1 MHGKMKYSFYECHNV
16 YHNCFEITFM
26 QRKYLFIT
34 FCVIFLLIA
43 PAAASLNKIAAISPV
58 FIGEKNVDISSAL
71 NGCRIIA
78 WWQNGSSPS
87 GSPAKNVTLFEL
99 NSAPDNI
106 YHFDFSPEI
115 FAGYTGTWY
124 CDDKPPNFPVF
135 DLRDPRIS
143 IKVWDLDKDQD
154 VTGLTIPRASNIT
167 YRIDTNLYP
176 ALNYL
181 NRPNSNPSDGFFTVK
196 LTDPLKRNVPNIYT
210 GTYGLANT
218 IILPFENNPYVTST
232 PYLWKNGNVWDHAAR
247 NIQGDMIYPPGTYS
261 FTLTQNL
268 NNMQESYGTVGVN
281 ESIGKTSYSATVT
294 FLAPEPLV
302 VPTSSVT
309 VATTLPKVTI
319 SAPATTVTATAIKTS
334 LPVAKKTT
342 YTPLPGWI
350 APLGIGIVGF
360 LAIVR
365 RNR

>member
-16 YHNCFEITFM
+16 YHNGFEITFM
-26 QRKYLFIT
+26 QGKYLFIT

-43 PAAASLNKIAAISPV
+43 PAAASLNKIAAGSPV

-71 NGCRIIA
+71 TGCRIIA
-78 WWQNGSSPS
+78 WWQNGTSLS
-87 GSPAKNVTLFEL
+87 GSPDKNVTLFEI
-99 NSAPDNI
+99 NTASDNI

-124 CDDKPPNFPVF
+124 CDDKKPNFPVF
-135 DLRDPRIS
+135 DLRDPQIS
-143 IKVWDLDKDQD
+143 LKVWDVDKDQD
-154 VTGLTIPRASNIT
+154 VTGMTIPRATNIT
-167 YRIDTNLYP
+167 YRIDSNLYP
-176 ALNYL
+176 ALNYQ
-181 NRPNSNPSDGFFTVK
+181 NRPNFNPSDGFFTVK
-196 LTDPLKRNVPNIYT
+196 LTDPLKRNIPNTYT

-218 IILPFENNPYVTST
+218 LILPFETNPYVTSS

-268 NNMQESYGTVGVN
+268 NNMQENYGIVGVN
-281 ESIGKTSYSATVT
+281 ESIGKTSSSATVT

-302 VPTSSVT
+302 VPATSVT
-309 VATTLPKVTI
+309 IVTLEPSVTI
-319 SAPATTVTATAIKTS
+319 PAPATTVTSMAIQTS
-334 LPVAKKTT
+334 PTVAKKTT
-342 YTPLPGWI
+342 YAPLPAWI
-350 APLGIGIVGF
+350 ALLGIGIVGF

>member
-43 PAAASLNKIAAISPV
+43 PAAASLNKIAAGSPI

-71 NGCRIIA
+71 SGCRIIA
-78 WWQNGSSPS
+78 WWQNGTSPS
-87 GSPAKNVTLFEL
+87 GSPAKNVTLFEI

-106 YHFDFSPEI
+106 YHFDFSPAI

-124 CDDKPPNFPVF
+124 CDDQKPNFPVF
-135 DLRDPRIS
+135 DLREPQIS
-143 IKVWDLDKDQD
+143 LKVWDVDKDQD
-154 VTGLTIPRASNIT
+154 VTGMTIPRASNIT

-181 NRPNSNPSDGFFTVK
+181 YRPNFNPSDGFFTVK
-196 LTDPLKRNVPNIYT
+196 LTDPLARNVPNIYT
-210 GTYGLANT
+210 GSYGLAKT
-218 IILPFENNPYVTST
+218 LILPFETNPDVTSS
-232 PYLWKNGNVWDHAAR
+232 PYLWRNGKFWDHAAR

-268 NNMQESYGTVGVN
+268 NNMQESYGTVGAN
-281 ESIGKTSYSATVT
+281 ESIGKTSSSATVT
-294 FLAPEPLV
+294 FLPSEPMV
-302 VPTSSVT
+302 ITTSSVNA
-309 VATTLPKVTI
+309 ATTVPQVTI
-319 SAPATTVTATAIKTS
+319 STPATTVTATAIQTS
-334 LPVAKKTT
+334 PTIAKKTT
-342 YTPLPGWI
+342 YTPLPAWI
-350 APLGIGIVGF
+350 ALLGIGIIGF

>member
-1 MHGKMKYSFYECHNV
+1 
-16 YHNCFEITFM
+16 M
-26 QRKYLFIT
+26 QGKYLFIT
-34 FCVIFLLIA
+34 FCLIFLLIA
-43 PAAASLNKIAAISPV
+43 PAAASLNKIAAGSPV

-71 NGCRIIA
+71 TGCRIIA
-78 WWQNGSSPS
+78 WWQNGTAPG
-87 GSPAKNVTLFEL
+87 GSPDKNLTLFEI
-99 NSAPDNI
+99 NTAPDNI

-124 CDDKPPNFPVF
+124 CDDQKPNFPVF
-135 DLRDPRIS
+135 DLRDPQIS
-143 IKVWDLDKDQD
+143 LKVWDLDKDQD
-154 VTGLTIPRASNIT
+154 VTGMMIPRATNIT

-181 NRPNSNPSDGFFTVK
+181 YRPNFNPSDSFFTVK
-196 LTDPLKRNVPNIYT
+196 LTDPLKRNIPNIYT
-210 GTYGLANT
+210 GSYGLANT
-218 IILPFENNPYVTST
+218 LILPFENNPYVTST
-232 PYLWKNGNVWDHAAR
+232 PYLWKKGNVWDHAAR

-281 ESIGKTSYSATVT
+281 ESIGKTSSSATVT
-294 FLAPEPLV
+294 FVAPEPLV
-302 VPTSSVT
+302 VPTTSVT

-319 SAPATTVTATAIKTS
+319 SAPATTVTATAIPTS

-350 APLGIGIVGF
+350 ALLGLSIVGF